1 MQSTGQTSTQD
12 GQPEHS
18 SGMITTSIPLSKMAP
33 NSAGQ
38 LRRQVSQV
46 MHSDAS
52 MRRGGFFQ
60 LSPRDRVSM
69 RSFRAETAAGVTSG
83 AEGIPKTP
91 QSSGKGRSRQP
102 QDCTSGLAGQPVDNF
117 RRYLFNRGTGAVERV
132 PGIV

>member
-18 SGMITTSIPLSKMAP
+18 SGMITTSMPLSKMAP

-38 LRRQVSQV
+38 LRTQVSQV

-60 LSPRDRVSM
+60 LSPRDRAWM
-69 RSFRAETAAGVTSG
+69 RSSRAATAAGVTSR
-83 AEGIPKTP
+83 AEGIPNTP
-91 QSSGKGRSRQP
+91 QSSGKGRSRRP
-102 QDCTSGLAGQPVDNF
+102 KDRTRGLAGQPFDNSEGD
-117 RRYLFNRGTGAVERV
+117 LFNRGTAAVERV